1 MFGLVHILQS
11 YVLLIC
17 VLWEYLITLT
27 NIYHF
32 LKVFIFR
39 TAYVHNNH
47 NNIFWWCMFHWQIFK
62 ESVQWET
69 SSRIESLQNAK
80 HVPGGGNVKVGSEFS
95 FCVPVR
101 PFREQQTVN
110 VGIEGF
116 NLFTRIF
123 WRKFRWWKW
132 WLLFGRWAGWK
143 ALSVFDY
150 LFCTTWSNYNTSQL
164 FLLYLHNGCLGPEPH
179 L

>member
-47 NNIFWWCMFHWQIFK
+47 NNIFLVMY
-62 ESVQWET
+62 V
-69 SSRIESLQNAK
+69 SL
-80 HVPGGGNVKVGSEFS
+80 
-95 FCVPVR
+95 
-101 PFREQQTVN
+101 TD
-110 VGIEGF
+110 I
-116 NLFTRIF
+116 
-123 WRKFRWWKW
+123 
-132 WLLFGRWAGWK
+132 
-143 ALSVFDY
+143 
-150 LFCTTWSNYNTSQL
+150 
-164 FLLYLHNGCLGPEPH
+164 
-179 L
+179 